1 MRTTYAT
8 FGEAARALGIKV
20 KEPAVKSE
28 KSEKIKKC
36 RKCGGDLRHIAGT
49 NIYVCNGSVTRENTS
64 PDGTTCSVV
73 EPCGNVLIAR
83 G

>member
-28 KSEKIKKC
+28 KPKKC

-49 NIYVCNGSVTRENTS
+49 NIYVCDNSITREDTL
-64 PDGTTCSVV
+64 PDGTACDVV
-73 EPCGNVLIAR
+73 EPCGNVVIAR